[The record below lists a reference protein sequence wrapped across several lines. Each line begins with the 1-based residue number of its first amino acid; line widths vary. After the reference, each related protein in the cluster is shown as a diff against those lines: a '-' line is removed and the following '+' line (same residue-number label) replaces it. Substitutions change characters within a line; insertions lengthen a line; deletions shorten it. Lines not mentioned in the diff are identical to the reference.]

1 MPNKL
6 GNPKLTGEGGGVIS
20 YFLIKIII
28 EIRKK
33 IRHIISRV
41 VILTASVRI
50 QKVIPAD
57 YIVEGG
63 GMGNLANYLY
73 PRPVSYRS
81 FCMTKFISDI
91 SSPWEREYHLG
102 KHENWLSM
110 ERKAQ
115 KLH

>member
-1 MPNKL
+1 M
-6 GNPKLTGEGGGVIS
+6 
-20 YFLIKIII
+20 
-28 EIRKK
+28 
-33 IRHIISRV
+33 
-41 VILTASVRI
+41 TASVRI

-63 GMGNLANYLY
+63 DGESRELF
-73 PRPVSYRS
+73 VSASRFIS
-81 FCMTKFISDI
+81 LFFMTKFISDI